1 MTEDGLTV
9 TGAARNALIAHL
21 MQHSIRTGEFTL
33 KSGRKSTW
41 FCDAKQTACRPD
53 GILLVANV
61 ALAEIAALEEKSGP
75 VTAIGGLT
83 AGADPVAFGIA
94 AVAAT
99 RGRDLRSFSIR
110 KESKD
115 HGVQGR
121 LAGALLSGDRVVICE
136 DTVTRGTSPLE
147 AAAVVRE
154 LGAFPVAVMPVVD
167 RGGTCG
173 AAANEAGLDFRPL
186 VTAPDLGFP
195 YEGP

>member
-1 MTEDGLTV
+1 MNDRTD
-9 TGAARNALIAHL
+9 LIVHL
-21 MQHSIRTGEFTL
+21 MEHSIRTGDFTL
-33 KSGRKSTW
+33 KSGRKSSW
-41 FCDAKQTACRPD
+41 FCDAKQTACRAD
-53 GILLVANV
+53 GILLVAEA
-61 ALAEIAALEEKSGP
+61 ALAEIAALEEESGP
-75 VTAIGGLT
+75 ISAIGGLT

-121 LAGALLSGDRVVICE
+121 LAGALRPGDRVIVCE

-147 AAAVVRE
+147 AASVVRE
-154 LGAFPVAVMPVVD
+154 LGAEPVAILPIVD

-173 AAANEAGLDFRPL
+173 AAAAEAGLAFLPL
-186 VTAPDLGFP
+186 VSAPDLGFP